1 MHIMKKLLIILLAC
15 CLVPFATQAQDAR
28 QRTATTIIA
37 DALAQLPAE
46 TPDVYNTLMQELAST
61 GASGISELA
70 GMLVPAAQGANS
82 HIEYALSGVAHFVT
96 GEGHEAER
104 AEVRKG
110 LAAGIAACT
119 D

>member
-46 TPDVYNTLMQELAST
+46 TPMST
-61 GASGISELA
+61 IRSCRSSPRRALPGISELA

-110 LAAGIAACT
+110 LAAGIAA
-119 D
+119 